1 MKKVFSLVDEKR
13 GIVQVTT
20 DDERFYIREG
30 RDEETGNPKH
40 IWLPS
45 STWIASF
52 VPKGIGFY
60 KWLADKGWDEAEAI
74 KTDRGK
80 YGTRVHKAIELLLTG
95 NEVAMDEELIDPY
108 SGMLEHLNYEE
119 YWALNTFAAWWKEL
133 TKDHTVEVI
142 TTEYS
147 VWCQE
152 LGFAGTV
159 DVVLKVDE
167 EFWIIDFKTSQNV
180 WLSHEAQLSSYKHA
194 LLLDPDMKIGNEP
207 KLGILQ
213 IGYGRNKNGYK
224 FNEVGDCFPLWQAA
238 QSFWQRE
245 QGKAKPRQVDLP
257 LKVSLAVKK
266 DMSKGKVTK
275 TKTKAK

>member
-1 MKKVFSLVDEKR
+1 MKKSFSIVDKKR
-13 GIVQVTT
+13 SIVQVTT

-30 RDEETGNPKH
+30 NDPVTGNPIH

-45 STWIASF
+45 STWIAGF

-74 KTDRGK
+74 KAERGK

-95 NEVAMDEELIDPY
+95 NEVAMDEEVPDPETG
-108 SGMLEHLNYEE
+108 SLQSLTYEE
-119 YWALNTFAAWWKEL
+119 YWALNTFVAWYKKLEAEH
-133 TKDHTVEVI
+133 KVEVVC
-142 TTEYS
+142 TEYT

-152 LGFAGTV
+152 HGFAGTV
-159 DVVLKVDE
+159 DCILKIDD

-194 LLLDPDMKIGNEP
+194 ILLDPDFQIKDA

-213 IGYGRNKNGYK
+213 IGYGRNRNGYK
-224 FNEVGDCFPLWQAA
+224 FNEVQDCFPLWQSAR
-238 QSFWQRE
+238 SFWERE
-245 QGKAKPRQVDLP
+245 QGKAKPRQIEMP
-257 LKVSLAVKK
+257 LKVELFKK
-266 DMSKGKVTK
+266 KK
-275 TKTKAK
+275 TKTKKK